1 MLEYEYAKSEIN
13 RFLLVRFYI
22 KLNAAYI
29 SSNFHLIYLVNIV
42 GSVSKTGKFERGL
55 LVSCVVV
62 TQIGYIFVAM
72 EEALIVLICPHQMS
86 KGVEKTEGL
95 LELYRLLFFSIYD
108 RYNFQLNLQD

>member
-72 EEALIVLICPHQMS
+72 EE
-86 KGVEKTEGL
+86 GVYFQGLKTVKCSSDTNKMN
-95 LELYRLLFFSIYD
+95 RSSHDAVHFTN
-108 RYNFQLNLQD
+108 YNIIFNVIGSG